1 MKWIE
6 GAYVKSP
13 SGSSLATIT
22 RPDDDTTAY
31 DAGDVVGTIPATNIE
46 FENAMPVSGEH
57 YYITGLKLKIVKS
70 SIPAGM
76 TSFTLHLFSSAPTAI
91 ADNTAW
97 TLKAVDADKYLG
109 SIKIVPEDK
118 GEVLIKW
125 EDSVNMKRKLISGAS
140 SVFAQLVTDA
150 GWAPTSEDVIELQL
164 ETIVA

>member
-1 MKWIE
+1 MKRIE

-13 SGSSLATIT
+13 CGSSLATIT
-22 RPDDDTTAY
+22 RPDDTIAY
-31 DAGDVVGTIPATNIE
+31 DAGYVIGTNPATNIE
-46 FENAMPVSGEH
+46 FEDAMPISGEH
-57 YYITGLKLKIVKS
+57 YYIVGLKIKVIKTA
-70 SIPAGM
+70 IPAGM

-97 TLKAVDADKYLG
+97 ALLAVDADKYLG
-109 SIKIVPEDK
+109 SITITPEDK

-125 EDSVNMKRKLISGAS
+125 EDGINMKRKLISGAS

-150 GWAPTSEDVIELQL
+150 GWTPASEDVIELQL